1 MSVRM
6 KDIAAT
12 LGVSQTT
19 VSHVLRGRDGEFR
32 IGAKTARR
40 IREAARRLNYQPSA
54 IAQSLKD
61 HRAYSLA
68 LAVGDLANP
77 FWAGL
82 ALAAQQEAERHGY
95 TLVVCHTAEALEKE
109 HRLLQM
115 LRQKRVD
122 GLILSPAHLKPRH
135 LAALHE
141 ERRPFVL
148 VDRTIEGLDVPSVV
162 TDSFAGLRLAVDHLA
177 SKGHTHIGYLGGP
190 THISTFR
197 DRLLGYRQALE
208 RHGLEA
214 GPYAVSGSDPEAA
227 HKAAKRLLR
236 RRPAATAVIAANF
249 WLTVGVLRAAP
260 DDVVVVGFDDM
271 YLADLLR
278 RPVTTV
284 AQPLDEL
291 GKHAVRLLL
300 DEIAKPGHRQRVV
313 LSPRLIV
320 R

>member
-1 MSVRM
+1 
-6 KDIAAT
+6 
-12 LGVSQTT
+12 
-19 VSHVLRGRDGEFR
+19 
-32 IGAKTARR
+32 
-40 IREAARRLNYQPSA
+40 
-54 IAQSLKD
+54 
-61 HRAYSLA
+61 
-68 LAVGDLANP
+68 
-77 FWAGL
+77 
-82 ALAAQQEAERHGY
+82 
-95 TLVVCHTAEALEKE
+95 VVCHTAEALENE

-135 LAALHE
+135 LAALRE

-148 VDRTIEGLDVPSVV
+148 VDRTIDGLDVPSVV
-162 TDSFAGLRLAVDHLA
+162 TDSVAGLRLAVDHLA
-177 SKGHTHIGYLGGP
+177 SRGHAHIGYLGGP

-208 RHGLEA
+208 RHRLEP

-227 HKAAKRLLR
+227 HKAAQRLLR
-236 RRPAATAVIAANF
+236 RRPTPTAVIAANF

-291 GKHAVRLLL
+291 GKQAVRLLL
-300 DEIAKPGHRQRVV
+300 EEIEKPGHRRHIV